1 MGKASQGWK
10 YTERW
15 GSGLNRNGEGS
26 GLGLDRENGA
36 NHKGKG
42 SRLGR
47 DRRAEKGKM
56 KKNGPGVTVTVTVTG
71 VT

>member
-1 MGKASQGWK
+1 M
-10 YTERW
+10 
-15 GSGLNRNGEGS
+15 
-26 GLGLDRENGA
+26 DRGNGA

-56 KKNGPGVTVTVTVTG
+56 KKNGPGVTVTVTITVVTVVVLCAMVG
-71 VT
+71 